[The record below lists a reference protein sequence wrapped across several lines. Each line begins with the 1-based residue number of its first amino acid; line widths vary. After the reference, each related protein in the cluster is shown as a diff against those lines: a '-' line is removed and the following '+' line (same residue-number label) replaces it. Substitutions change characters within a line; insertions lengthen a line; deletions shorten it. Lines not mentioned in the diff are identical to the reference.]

1 MMVDC
6 GNCSFD
12 WCSRMKMSDLQA
24 ILVKKGKRGQHPSC
38 YYSYRK
44 ASTGSSFDA
53 FFAG

>member
-1 MMVDC
+1 MIAGS

-12 WCSRMKMSDLQA
+12 WYKQ
-24 ILVKKGKRGQHPSC
+24 VKSVRLTVIFVKARKLIGIYF